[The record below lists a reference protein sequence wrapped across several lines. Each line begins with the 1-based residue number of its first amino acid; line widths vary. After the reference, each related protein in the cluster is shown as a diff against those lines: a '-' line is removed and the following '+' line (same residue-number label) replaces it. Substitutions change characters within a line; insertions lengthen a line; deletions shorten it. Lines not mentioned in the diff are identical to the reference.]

1 MGWVCKKVENG
12 GSFLNAG
19 RIMYSIGIF
28 YFTFYLFAGG
38 GCVRT
43 QCTSLDICRRCPG
56 CAKLHVAAAIGRR
69 DRQTDGRTDTGP
81 LRSRSQLVADS
92 VSNPQTMCDIALP

>member
-12 GSFLNAG
+12 GCFFVKKSEKWGCFVKSGKLGCFFAKKWKMGVFCKNVENGRCFVKKVENGVSFLNAG

-38 GCVRT
+38 G
-43 QCTSLDICRRCPG
+43 
-56 CAKLHVAAAIGRR
+56 
-69 DRQTDGRTDTGP
+69 
-81 LRSRSQLVADS
+81 
-92 VSNPQTMCDIALP
+92 